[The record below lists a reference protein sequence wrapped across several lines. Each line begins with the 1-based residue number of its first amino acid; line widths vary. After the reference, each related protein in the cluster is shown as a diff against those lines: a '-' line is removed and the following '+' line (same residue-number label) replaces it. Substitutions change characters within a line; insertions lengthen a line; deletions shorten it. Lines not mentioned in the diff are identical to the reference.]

1 MVNLLGFNILDCS
14 KSEYIDN
21 LMEQYKSGKKVI
33 ILSGNPEI
41 LYNAS
46 NLKEVKTLFSESD
59 IIPDGIGV
67 IAAGRIIKQP
77 FKEKIAGIE
86 VMEEILKQSEKN
98 GMKVYM
104 LGAEERVLKEAALEC
119 TIRYGALIKGY
130 HSGYFSLENCQEIID
145 DINGSAA
152 DVLLVGMGCP
162 RQELF
167 IARYRHLLKCNI
179 MMGVGG
185 SFDVLAGKV
194 KRAPRWMI
202 SIGMEWLY
210 RVINEPARI
219 VRLTSIPKFLF
230 KVMLNRK
237 NNG

>member
-14 KSEYIDN
+14 KSEYIDA
-21 LMEQYKSGKKVI
+21 LIEQYNNGKKVI
-33 ILSGNPEI
+33 ILSGNPEV
-41 LYNAS
+41 LYNAL
-46 NLKEVKTLFSESD
+46 NLKEIKFLCSESD
-59 IIPDGIGV
+59 IIPDGVGV

-86 VMEEILKQSEKN
+86 VMEEILKLSEKN

-104 LGAEERVLKEAALEC
+104 LGAEEWVLKEAAKEC
-119 TIRYGALIKGY
+119 TIRYSALIKGY
-130 HSGYFSLENCQEIID
+130 HNGYFNLENCQEIID
-145 DINGSAA
+145 DINSSGA

-167 IARYRHLLKCNI
+167 IAKYRHLLNCNI

-194 KRAPRWMI
+194 KRAPKWMI

-219 VRLTSIPKFLF
+219 VRLVNIPKFLF
-230 KVMLNRK
+230 KVMLNKK
-237 NNG
+237 NNK